1 MARKCQGSCY
11 TFQSSMY
18 LTSSTQPLPASTPL
32 PGCLRRERG
41 HRHSPAPPRDLA
53 AGRGGTK
60 PSPAFAQP
68 ASPVTTGFGGL
79 RGSSACAAVLRRCW
93 KVRKTRGER
102 TWSAV
107 SAHGKGC
114 ALSSR
119 NEKSRR
125 GFMVRF
131 PAEMSVRNYI
141 QIANPPSPCN

>member
-1 MARKCQGSCY
+1 MPRILLHLPELYVFNLFHAASSSFHASAWVSEKGARASP
-11 TFQSSMY
+11 
-18 LTSSTQPLPASTPL
+18 QP
-32 PGCLRRERG
+32 
-41 HRHSPAPPRDLA
+41 SPTAGPRCWP
-53 AGRGGTK
+53 GGTK